1 VHCFEVWGEGIAA
14 ERVVFFK
21 LSGSMP
27 PAGSN
32 DVETEP
38 NETMANLTPDQNPD
52 PGSPHYPHVS
62 QIPSIS
68 RMLDLFEGFAIA
80 TDTRGRIAYAN
91 PATSRLSGHSPS
103 EVVGCSL
110 ETLFDLADEHRA
122 LIDQCLDGRTAISF
136 ETTGKRKAGPTFPV
150 QFNAA
155 PLNPEGDDHGLV
167 IFAVDISDLKLA
179 VEEQARL
186 VTAVEHVAESII
198 VTNPE
203 GIIEYV
209 NPAFEKITG
218 YSRNEVMGR
227 NIELMDSGQHSKTL
241 LSSIIDTLQRGE
253 IWQGRMVNKH
263 KDNSLYETEATVSP
277 IKNKIGEITNYVSLQ
292 RDVSHEIRLERQLR
306 QAQKMEAIGTLA
318 GGIAHDFNN
327 LLMGIQGNISLSLLD
342 VEAGSPLL
350 KNLKKIE
357 QYIQNGVDLTK
368 QLLGFARGGKYE
380 ISLLNFNE
388 LLKEQNLM
396 FSRTNKEIIFQ
407 DKYAPDLWSV
417 EVDQGQIE
425 QVLMNLYL
433 NALQAMSGGGTLIT
447 CTGNVTVD
455 KDQYNPYYI
464 KAGKYVK
471 ITIEDTGIGMSE
483 EVQQRIFDPFFTT
496 KEMGRG
502 TGLGLASVY
511 GIVKNHEGFINV
523 YSKKGEG
530 TRFEVYLPASG
541 KGVPYKQKVKEE
553 FVEGKETVLLVDDE
567 AMILDVG
574 ERMLGKLGYK
584 VFTARDGREAIAV
597 FRKYPD
603 KFDAIILDMIMPKM
617 GGGETFDRIKKMKP
631 DIKVLL
637 SSGYSINGQASEILN
652 RGCNGFIQKPFNLQ
666 NLSQN
671 LRSILEGN

>member
-1 VHCFEVWGEGIAA
+1 
-14 ERVVFFK
+14 
-21 LSGSMP
+21 
-27 PAGSN
+27 
-32 DVETEP
+32 
-38 NETMANLTPDQNPD
+38 MANITPDQNPD
-52 PGSPHYPHVS
+52 QNPDAGSSPYPHLS
-62 QIPSIS
+62 QIPLIN
-68 RMLDLFEGFAIA
+68 RMLDLFEGFALA
-80 TDTRGRIAYAN
+80 TDARGRIVYAN
-91 PATSRLSGHSPS
+91 PAASRLSGHRPS
-103 EVVGCSL
+103 DLVGCFL
-110 ETLFDLADEHRA
+110 ETIFDLADEHRA
-122 LIDQCLDGRTAISF
+122 LIDKCLGETTAIRF
-136 ETTGKRKAGPTFPV
+136 ETTVKRKAGSKFPV

-155 PLNPEGDDHGLV
+155 PLNPKNNDFGLV
-167 IFAVDISDLKLA
+167 VFAVDISDLKQA

-186 VTAVEHVAESII
+186 GTAVEHAAESII
-198 VTNPE
+198 VTTPE

-209 NPAFEKITG
+209 NPAFEITTG
-218 YSRNEVMGR
+218 YSRHEVMGH
-227 NIELMDSGQHSKTL
+227 NIELMDSGQHSKTF
-241 LSSIIDTLQRGE
+241 LSSISDTLQRGE
-253 IWQGRMVNKH
+253 IWQGRIINKR
-263 KDNSLYETEATVSP
+263 KDSSLYETEATVSP
-277 IKNKIGEITNYVSLQ
+277 IKNKAGEITSYVSLQ

-342 VEAGSPLL
+342 VESGSPLL

-380 ISLLNFNE
+380 ISLLDINE

-396 FSRTNKEIIFQ
+396 FSRTNKEIIFK

-417 EVDQGQIE
+417 EVDRGQIE

-447 CTGNVTVD
+447 STANVSVD
-455 KDQYNPYYI
+455 KDQYSPYYV
-464 KAGKYVK
+464 KAGKYIK
-471 ITIEDTGIGMSE
+471 MTIEDTGIGMSE

-523 YSKKGEG
+523 FSKQGQG
-530 TRFEVYLPASG
+530 TQFEVYLPASG
-541 KGVPYKQKVKEE
+541 KGVPRKEKAKEE
-553 FVEGKETVLLVDDE
+553 FVAGKETVLLVDDE

-574 ERMLGKLGYK
+574 KRMLGKLGYK
-584 VFTARDGREAIAV
+584 VFTARDGKEAIEV
-597 FRKYPD
+597 FQKYPD
-603 KFDAIILDMIMPKM
+603 KIDVIILDMIMPKM

-637 SSGYSINGQASEILN
+637 SSGYSINGQATEILN

-671 LRSILEGN
+671 LRSILEA

>member
-1 VHCFEVWGEGIAA
+1 
-14 ERVVFFK
+14 
-21 LSGSMP
+21 MP

-32 DVETEP
+32 NTETEP
-38 NETMANLTPDQNPD
+38 SETMANLTPDQNPD
-52 PGSPHYPHVS
+52 PDNLPHSPVN
-62 QIPSIS
+62 QIPLIS
-68 RMLDLFEGFAIA
+68 RMLDLFEGFAIV
-80 TDTRGRIAYAN
+80 TDRQGRIVYAN
-91 PATSRLSGHSPS
+91 PATSRLSGYSQS
-103 EVVGCSL
+103 ELAGCSL
-110 ETLFDLADEHRA
+110 ETIFDLADEQRA
-122 LIDQCLDGRTAISF
+122 LIDQCLRDKTTISF
-136 ETTGKRKAGPTFPV
+136 ETTGIRKADPTFPV
-150 QFNAA
+150 QLNAA
-155 PLNPEGDDHGLV
+155 PLNLETDALGLV
-167 IFAVDISDLKLA
+167 VFAFDISGLKMA
-179 VEEQARL
+179 IEEQARL
-186 VTAVEHVAESII
+186 VTAVEHAAESII

-218 YSRNEVMGR
+218 YSRQEVIGR
-227 NIELMDSGQHSKTL
+227 NIELMDSGRHSKTF
-241 LSSIIDTLQRGE
+241 LSFIIDTLQRGE
-253 IWQGRMVNKH
+253 IWQGRIVNKR

-292 RDVSHEIRLERQLR
+292 RDVSHEVRLERQLR

-342 VEAGSPLL
+342 LDTDSPLS

-380 ISLLNFNE
+380 ISLLNINE

-396 FSRTNKEIIFQ
+396 FSRTNKEVIFE
-407 DKYAPDLWSV
+407 DKFAPDLWSV
-417 EVDQGQIE
+417 EVDRGQIE

-433 NALQAMSGGGTLIT
+433 NALQAMPGGGTLIIR
-447 CTGNVTVD
+447 TGHVTID
-455 KDQYNPYYI
+455 KDQYNPYYV

-483 EVQQRIFDPFFTT
+483 EIQQRIFDPFFTT

-523 YSKKGEG
+523 YSEKGKG
-530 TRFEVYLPASG
+530 TRFEVCLPASG
-541 KGVPYKQKVKEE
+541 KGVPHKEKAREE

-567 AMILDVG
+567 DMIIDVG

-584 VFTARDGREAIAV
+584 VFTARDGKEAIEV
-597 FRKYPD
+597 FQKYQEKID
-603 KFDAIILDMIMPKM
+603 VIVLDMIMPKM
-617 GGGETFDRIKKMKP
+617 GGGESFDRIKKMKP
-631 DIKVLL
+631 EIKVLL
-637 SSGYSINGQASEILN
+637 SSGYSINGQATEILN

-666 NLSQN
+666 NLSKN
-671 LRSILEGN
+671 LRSILEEN

>member
-1 VHCFEVWGEGIAA
+1 
-14 ERVVFFK
+14 
-21 LSGSMP
+21 
-27 PAGSN
+27 
-32 DVETEP
+32 
-38 NETMANLTPDQNPD
+38 MANLNPEQNPD
-52 PGSPHYPHVS
+52 PGSPHYPHAS
-62 QIPSIS
+62 QIPLIS

-80 TDTRGRIAYAN
+80 TDARGRIAYAN

-110 ETLFDLADEHRA
+110 ETLFDLTDEHRA
-122 LIDQCLDGRTAISF
+122 LIDQCLGGKSPISF
-136 ETTGKRKAGPTFPV
+136 ETTAKRKANSTFPV

-155 PLNPEGDDHGLV
+155 PLNPESDDHGLV

-186 VTAVEHVAESII
+186 ITAVEHAAESII

-218 YSRNEVMGR
+218 YSRNEVIGR

-253 IWQGRMVNKH
+253 IWQGRVVNKH

-277 IKNKIGEITNYVSLQ
+277 IKNNIGEITNYVSLQ
-292 RDVSHEIRLERQLR
+292 RDVSHEVRLESQLR

-342 VEAGSPLL
+342 IDAGSPLL

-380 ISLLNFNE
+380 ISLLNINE

-396 FSRTNKEIIFQ
+396 FSRTNKEVIFE
-407 DKYAPDLWSV
+407 DKLAPNLWSV
-417 EVDQGQIE
+417 EVDRGQIE

-433 NALQAMSGGGTLIT
+433 NALQAMPGGGTLIT
-447 CTGNVTVD
+447 RTGHVTIE
-455 KDQYNPYYI
+455 KDQYNPYYV

-471 ITIEDTGIGMSE
+471 VTIEDTGIGMSE

-523 YSKKGEG
+523 YSKQGKG

-541 KGVPYKQKVKEE
+541 KGVPHKQKVKEE

-567 AMILDVG
+567 TMILDVA

-584 VFTARDGREAIAV
+584 VFTARDGKEAIAV
-597 FRKYPD
+597 FQ
-603 KFDAIILDMIMPKM
+603 KFQDRIDAIILDMIMPKM

-637 SSGYSINGQASEILN
+637 SSGYSISGQATEILN

-671 LRSILEGN
+671 LRSILEEN

>member
-1 VHCFEVWGEGIAA
+1 
-14 ERVVFFK
+14 
-21 LSGSMP
+21 MP

-38 NETMANLTPDQNPD
+38 NETMANLNPDQNPD

-62 QIPSIS
+62 QIALIS

-80 TDTRGRIAYAN
+80 TDAQGRIAYAN

-110 ETLFDLADEHRA
+110 ETLFDLTDEHRA
-122 LIDQCLDGRTAISF
+122 LIDQCLGGKSPISF
-136 ETTGKRKAGPTFPV
+136 ETTAKRKANSTFPV

-155 PLNPEGDDHGLV
+155 PLNPESDDHGLV

-186 VTAVEHVAESII
+186 VTAVEHAAESII

-218 YSRNEVMGR
+218 YSRNEVIGR

-253 IWQGRMVNKH
+253 IWQGRVVNKH

-277 IKNKIGEITNYVSLQ
+277 IKNNIGEITNYVSLQ
-292 RDVSHEIRLERQLR
+292 RDVSHEVRLESQLR

-342 VEAGSPLL
+342 IDAGSPLL

-380 ISLLNFNE
+380 ISLLNINE

-396 FSRTNKEIIFQ
+396 FSRTNKEVIFE
-407 DKYAPDLWSV
+407 DKLAPNLWSV
-417 EVDQGQIE
+417 EVDRGQIE

-433 NALQAMSGGGTLIT
+433 NALQAMPGGGTLIT
-447 CTGNVTVD
+447 RTGHVKID
-455 KDQYNPYYI
+455 KDQYNPYYV

-471 ITIEDTGIGMSE
+471 VTIEDTGIGMSE

-523 YSKKGEG
+523 YSKKGKG

-541 KGVPYKQKVKEE
+541 KGVPHKQKVKEE

-567 AMILDVG
+567 TMILDVA
-574 ERMLGKLGYK
+574 ERMLGKLGYT
-584 VFTARDGREAIAV
+584 VFTARDGKEAIAV
-597 FRKYPD
+597 FQKFQD
-603 KFDAIILDMIMPKM
+603 KIDVIILDMIMPKM

-637 SSGYSINGQASEILN
+637 SSGYSISGQATEILN

-671 LRSILEGN
+671 LRSILEEN